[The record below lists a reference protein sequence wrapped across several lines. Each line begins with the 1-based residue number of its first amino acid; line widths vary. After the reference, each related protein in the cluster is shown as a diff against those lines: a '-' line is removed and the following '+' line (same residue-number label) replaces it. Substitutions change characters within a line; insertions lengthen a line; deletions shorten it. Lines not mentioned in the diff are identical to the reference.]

1 MNSHKT
7 SNALKTPK
15 KKPPTKGKLALK
27 NNHKKTTT
35 GKLFQIS
42 AILVITMLSIIVGL
56 LFLTYINSSEP
67 LNFPPLPPGE
77 PIAVTMAMCPPDQ
90 VIFYTGYLPNLLV
103 VSDADDKPFAMLY
116 YNTSQGVILKAFI
129 RNPLTQKIEE
139 LTKEQFLSRFPN
151 LCTLLPAGKPA

>member
-1 MNSHKT
+1 MTRTAEKT
-7 SNALKTPK
+7 LKKRVRKTVQRQR
-15 KKPPTKGKLALK
+15 K
-27 NNHKKTTT
+27 NIKKKTTI